1 MEIDFDA
8 LRDYLIDYF
17 GTASSY
23 NPVALIEL
31 TEVETASPK
40 KLVEI
45 AIRNNVDLDDF
56 INTISR

>member
-8 LRDYLIDYF
+8 LRDYLI
-17 GTASSY
+17 TASSY
-23 NPVALIEL
+23 KPVALIEL